1 MSYSSGFCE
10 GSSQVPPLRQI
21 QSFATPPQE
30 PCKGLRLKI
39 IPIDIPKIAMPIT
52 RIAKKNCI

>member
-1 MSYSSGFCE
+1 
-10 GSSQVPPLRQI
+10 
-21 QSFATPPQE
+21 
-30 PCKGLRLKI
+30 LRLKI